1 LSVNSSLFNLPHWNY
16 LANWNQILVECLEG
30 SLQKTLILIWFNKK
44 HGRYWVPV
52 YRGEDYFCIFANQE
66 KEPPMAAIFLSDQNG
81 MKTFFKRTA

>member
-1 LSVNSSLFNLPHWNY
+1 MLIKNTNRNKQLLNHIATEWRFFSKRIFQTPFLQSL
-16 LANWNQILVECLEG
+16 
-30 SLQKTLILIWFNKK
+30 
-44 HGRYWVPV
+44 VPV